1 MNNMKTIIRKH
12 FLLGL
17 FSLITFHSCKKEYTS
32 DSISQTSDST
42 TTVSIEPA
50 EPEAAAKLMLQSFPM
65 PAEVEGCSCYFARN
79 QKEYENE
86 QYVYVDDYGNNAYIK
101 LDGHMIK
108 IPMEEGDFDPSNF
121 SKVLED
127 SEYRISMSGKK
138 TSEQDETM
146 MFTGQ
151 LAVLIKKENRTITT
165 PVYGEC
171 GC

>member
-1 MNNMKTIIRKH
+1 MIRKH

-17 FSLITFHSCKKEYTS
+17 FILISLHSCKKEYTN

-50 EPEAAAKLMLQSFPM
+50 EPEMAAKTMLQTFAM
-65 PAEVEGCSCYFARN
+65 PAEVEGCSCYFAIN
-79 QKEYENE
+79 QEDYENE
-86 QYVYVDDYGNNAYIK
+86 QYVYVDDYGNNAFIK
-101 LDGHMIK
+101 LDGKMIK

-127 SEYRISMSGKK
+127 SDYKISMSGKK

-151 LAVLIKKENRTITT
+151 LTVFIKKENRTITT

>member
-1 MNNMKTIIRKH
+1 MIRKH

-17 FSLITFHSCKKEYTS
+17 FTVITLHSCKKEYTN
-32 DSISQTSDST
+32 DSIRQTSDST
-42 TTVSIEPA
+42 PTVSIEPA
-50 EPEAAAKLMLQSFPM
+50 EPEVAAKLMLQTFSM
-65 PAEVEGCSCYFARN
+65 PAEVQGCSCYFAKN
-79 QKEYENE
+79 KEDYESE

-101 LDGHMIK
+101 LDGKMIK

-121 SKVLED
+121 SKELED
-127 SEYRISMSGKK
+127 SDYRISMSGKK

-146 MFTGQ
+146 MFQGQ
-151 LAVLIKKENRTITT
+151 VTVFIKKENRTITT